1 MAWPRSSP
9 GVSRTPADLDALL
22 RDALARVAL
31 QDRAALH
38 TVYQLAS
45 GRLLAILQRMLDDRA
60 AAEDVLQDTLLLV
73 WQKAGQFPTLRT
85 SPLAWLTTMARHRA
99 IDVLRRRRPETP
111 LEWTDSDGN
120 ARQHDIA
127 DAGGSPLQQLLDR
140 QADGQL
146 GLCLGRLEPD
156 PRQAVTLAYLEGLTH
171 DELAHRL
178 GKPLGTVKAWIRRS
192 LLRLR
197 DCLGHD
203 GMPA

>member
-1 MAWPRSSP
+1 MTRS
-9 GVSRTPADLDALL
+9 PADLDALL

-31 QDRAALH
+31 HDRAALQ
-38 TVYQLAS
+38 TVYQLAG
-45 GRLLAILQRMLDDRA
+45 GRLLAIVQRMLDDRA
-60 AAEDVLQDTLLLV
+60 TAEDVLQDTFLMV

-99 IDVLRRRRPETP
+99 IDLLRRRRPETP
-111 LEWTDSDGN
+111 LEWTDGDGQT
-120 ARQHDIA
+120 RQHDIA
-127 DAGGSPLQQLLDR
+127 DAGASPLQQLLDQ

-146 GLCLGRLEPD
+146 GLCLGRLDPD
-156 PRQAVTLAYLEGLTH
+156 PRLAVTLAYMEGLTH
-171 DELAHRL
+171 DELARRL

-197 DCLGHD
+197 ECLGHD

>member
-1 MAWPRSSP
+1 MNRSA
-9 GVSRTPADLDALL
+9 ADLDTQL
-22 RDALARVAL
+22 REALARVAL
-31 QDRAALH
+31 QDRAALQ
-38 TVYQLAS
+38 TVYQLAG
-45 GRLLAILQRMLDDRA
+45 GRLLAIVQRMLDDRA
-60 AAEDVLQDTLLLV
+60 AAEDVLQDTFLLV

-99 IDVLRRRRPETP
+99 IDLLRRRRPETP
-111 LEWTDSDGN
+111 LEWTDSHGQTH
-120 ARQHDIA
+120 QHDVA
-127 DAGGSPLQQLLDR
+127 APGASPLQQLLDQ

-171 DELAHRL
+171 DELARRL
-178 GKPLGTVKAWIRRS
+178 DKPLGTVKAWIRRS